1 MKALALLLA
10 ASALGAAT
18 WEVGPGKQYATP
30 CQAVAVAR
38 DEDVIEIDARGR
50 YEGDVC
56 VIAQSQL
63 TLRGVNGRPILAAAG
78 RSAQGKAIW
87 VIQGSNVLVENLE
100 FVGAAVPDRNGAG
113 IRHEGGD
120 LVVRDCY
127 FHHNE
132 NGILTSSNPNAHV
145 LIEFSEFAWNGF
157 GDGYS
162 HNIYIG
168 HVGKFTLRYSYSHDA
183 RTGHL
188 VKSRAA
194 ENYILYNRLSTETS
208 NASMEIDIPN
218 GGDAYIIGNLIY
230 QGPNSANGNMVTYR
244 LEGVHRANPGSS
256 LYVAHNTFVSL
267 RYPMGPFITVDRS
280 LSVPP
285 AIYNNTF
292 DGPGP
297 VTNHTFPKTGGN
309 VQSPELKYFD
319 SPNFNFRPVPPSP
332 AIDSSVEIPEA
343 LTPALEYV
351 HPACAAPRAKVGVMD
366 AGAFE
371 AATGTRQPLATAP
384 ARCWRR
390 R

>member
-1 MKALALLLA
+1 MRAPAFLLF

-18 WEVGPGKQYATP
+18 FEVGPGKPYATP

-38 DEDVIEIDARGR
+38 DGDVITIDAGGR

-87 VIQGSNVLVENLE
+87 VIQGSNVLVENIE

-132 NGILTSSNPNAHV
+132 NGILTSANPNAHV
-145 LIEFSEFAWNGF
+145 LIEYSEFAWNGF

-168 HVGKFTLRYSYSHDA
+168 HVGKFTLRFSYSHDA

-194 ENYILYNRLSTETS
+194 ENHILYNRLSTETS

-230 QGPNSANGNMVTYR
+230 QGPNSANGNVITYR
-244 LEGVHRANPGSS
+244 LEGVHRANPGSA
-256 LYVAHNTFVSL
+256 LYVIHNTFVSL

-280 LSVPP
+280 LSTPP
-285 AIYNNTF
+285 AIYNNIF

-297 VTNHTFPKTGGN
+297 ITNHTFPKTGGN
-309 VQSPELKYFD
+309 VQSPELKYVD
-319 SPNFNFRPVPPSP
+319 SVNFNFRPVAPSP
-332 AIDSSVEIPEA
+332 AIDASVEIPEA

-351 HPACAAPRAKVGVMD
+351 HPACAAARTKVGVMD
-366 AGAFE
+366 AGALE
-371 AATGTRQPLATAP
+371 AAYGSRRPYATAP
-384 ARCWRR
+384 ARCWKTR
-390 R
+390 

>member
-1 MKALALLLA
+1 MKRLAVFFA
-10 ASALGAAT
+10 AAALGAAT
-18 WEVGPGKQYATP
+18 LEVGPGKQFAAP
-30 CQAVAVAR
+30 CQAVASAR
-38 DEDVIEIDARGR
+38 DGDVIEIDARGR

-56 VIAQSQL
+56 VIALHQL
-63 TLRGVNGRPILAAAG
+63 TLRGVNGRPILAAGG

-87 VIQGSNVLVENLE
+87 VIQGSNVVVENLE
-100 FVGAAVPDRNGAG
+100 FTGAAVPDRNGAG

-120 LVVRDCY
+120 LTVRDCY

-132 NGILTSSNPNAHV
+132 NGILTAANPNAHV
-145 LIEFSEFAWNGF
+145 LVEFSEFARNGF

-162 HNIYIG
+162 HNMYIG

-183 RTGHL
+183 RSGHL

-218 GGDAYIIGNLIY
+218 GGDTYIIGNLVY

-244 LEGVHRANPGSS
+244 LEGIHRGNPGSS
-256 LYVAHNTFVSL
+256 LYVANNTFVSL

-280 LSVPP
+280 LHTPP
-285 AIYNNTF
+285 VIYNNTF

-297 VTNHTFPKTGGN
+297 ITNHTFPKTGGN
-309 VQSPELKYFD
+309 VQSTELKYFD
-319 SPNFNFRPVPPSP
+319 SANFNFRPVAPSP
-332 AIDSSVEIPEA
+332 AIDAAVEMPETLVPTA
-343 LTPALEYV
+343 EYV
-351 HPACAAPRAKVGVMD
+351 HPACAVPRVKVGVPD

-371 AATGTRQPLATAP
+371 AGVGVRRPVPTAP
-384 ARCWRR
+384 ARCWRTR
-390 R
+390 

>member
-1 MKALALLLA
+1 MRALAFLLA

-18 WEVGPGKQYATP
+18 LEVGPGKPYATP

-38 DEDVIEIDARGR
+38 DGDVIEIDAGGR

-56 VIAQSQL
+56 VIAQNQL

-87 VIQGSNVLVENLE
+87 VIQGSKVLVENLE
-100 FVGAAVPDRNGAG
+100 FVGATVPDRNGAG

-120 LVVRDCY
+120 LVIRDCY

-132 NGILTSSNPNAHV
+132 NGILTAANSNAHV

-168 HVGKFTLRYSYSHDA
+168 HVGKFTLRFSYSHDA

-194 ENYILYNRLSTETS
+194 ENHILYNRLSTETS

-230 QGPNSANGNMVTYR
+230 QGANSANGNVITYR
-244 LEGVHRANPGSS
+244 LEGTHRANPGSS

-280 LSVPP
+280 LATPP
-285 AIYNNTF
+285 AIYNNIF

-297 VTNHTFPKTGGN
+297 ITNHTFPKTGGN

-319 SPNFNFRPVPPSP
+319 SVNFNFRPVPPSP
-332 AIDSSVEIPEA
+332 AIDAAVEIPEP
-343 LTPALEYV
+343 LTPTLEYV
-351 HPACAAPRAKVGVMD
+351 HPACAASRARVGLMD
-366 AGAFE
+366 VGAFE
-371 AATGTRQPLATAP
+371 AASGPRRPYASAP
-384 ARCWRR
+384 ARCWRIR
-390 R
+390 